1 MYNVQVLLFAGTDT
15 STVTL
20 EWVMTNLLNHP
31 NILKKARDEIN
42 SQIGEEKL
50 IEESDVSKL
59 HYLQSIISKT
69 L

>member
-1 MYNVQVLLFAGTDT
+1 MYNAQVLLSARTDT
-15 STVTL
+15 SAITV
-20 EWVMTNLLNHP
+20 EWAMTNLLNHP
-31 NILKKARDEIN
+31 NILKKARDEID

-50 IEESDVSKL
+50 IKESGVSKL

>member
-1 MYNVQVLLFAGTDT
+1 MYNAQVSLSAGTDT
-15 STVTL
+15 SAITI
-20 EWVMTNLLNHP
+20 EWAMTNLLNHP

-50 IEESDVSKL
+50 IKESGVSKL
-59 HYLQSIISKT
+59 HCLQSIISKT